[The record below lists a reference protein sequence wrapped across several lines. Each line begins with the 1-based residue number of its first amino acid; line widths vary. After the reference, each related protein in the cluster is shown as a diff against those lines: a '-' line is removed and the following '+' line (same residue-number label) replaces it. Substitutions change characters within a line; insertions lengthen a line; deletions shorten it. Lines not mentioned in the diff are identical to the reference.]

1 MPHAE
6 QQQQQAQSML
16 GLVQD
21 GQVRQGCVCGRG
33 GSLRGVL
40 QEAHV
45 FEVAEGEAGLRWR
58 ESYLSLGPNLPW
70 VSYPRVMPHEE
81 QQQQAPS
88 KLGLVQDGHVR
99 WGR

>member
-1 MPHAE
+1 M
-6 QQQQQAQSML
+6 
-16 GLVQD
+16 
-21 GQVRQGCVCGRG
+21 
-33 GSLRGVL
+33 
-40 QEAHV
+40 

-58 ESYLSLGPNLPW
+58 ESDLSLGPNLPW

-81 QQQQAPS
+81 QQQQQQAPS